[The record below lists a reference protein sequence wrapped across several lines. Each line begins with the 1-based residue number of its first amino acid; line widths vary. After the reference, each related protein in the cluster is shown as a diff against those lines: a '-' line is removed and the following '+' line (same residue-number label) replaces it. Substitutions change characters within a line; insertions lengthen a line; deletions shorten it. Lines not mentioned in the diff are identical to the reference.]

1 MFLACQK
8 WCYFSSPKP
17 VSSSFTMTYTHLGS
31 FRSCLSTTIKLVIA
45 SPNVTLLFGTNV
57 DIKRVSSTIS
67 IKKFLGIRRQR
78 CCSLSCLLIG
88 WLFWIFGA
96 PLHRFGNSWPKSKQ
110 FSQFNDFFL
119 ESGVRKSETKLEME
133 FKNQSSFNRSIGPR
147 RVQYFHNYEVDG
159 SISMSRTWTV
169 LLAWWNK
176 MEYLT
181 GGKPCKIMSRR
192 GPVAMHSAS

>member
-45 SPNVTLLFGTNV
+45 FPNVTLLFGSNV

-67 IKKFLGIRRQR
+67 IKKFLGIRRQL

-96 PLHRFGNSWPKSKQ
+96 HLHRFGNSWPKTKQ
-110 FSQFNDFFL
+110 ISQLNDFFL
-119 ESGVRKSETKLEME
+119 ESRVKKSETKLEME
-133 FKNQSSFNRSIGPR
+133 FTNQSSFNRSIGPKESNIFTIMR
-147 RVQYFHNYEVDG
+147 
-159 SISMSRTWTV
+159 
-169 LLAWWNK
+169 
-176 MEYLT
+176 LT
-181 GGKPCKIMSRR
+181 GPLACQGPELYFLHDGTKWNIWR
-192 GPVAMHSAS
+192 GESLVR